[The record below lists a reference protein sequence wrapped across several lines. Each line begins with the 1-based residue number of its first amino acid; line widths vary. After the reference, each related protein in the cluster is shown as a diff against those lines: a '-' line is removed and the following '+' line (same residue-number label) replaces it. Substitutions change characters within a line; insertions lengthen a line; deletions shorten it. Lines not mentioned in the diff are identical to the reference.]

1 MCRYSLQFLGGYL
14 FHVCHLPFSLLA
26 LRSIFLRISRIDGQS
41 QKIVFLLAAK
51 NRIIYPFFEGVKEE
65 I

>member
-41 QKIVFLLAAK
+41 QKIVFLVTFSQFTRREKQNNISFL
-51 NRIIYPFFEGVKEE
+51 
-65 I
+65 